1 MKRYLFCR
9 NVALEH
15 MAGEGGVGGPR
26 GLGPSDEPK
35 QSVKKIDVHV
45 HTTDN

>member
-1 MKRYLFCR
+1 
-9 NVALEH
+9 

-35 QSVKKIDVHV
+35 QSVKKIDVRYILQ
-45 HTTDN
+45 TIDNCKGEGGMY